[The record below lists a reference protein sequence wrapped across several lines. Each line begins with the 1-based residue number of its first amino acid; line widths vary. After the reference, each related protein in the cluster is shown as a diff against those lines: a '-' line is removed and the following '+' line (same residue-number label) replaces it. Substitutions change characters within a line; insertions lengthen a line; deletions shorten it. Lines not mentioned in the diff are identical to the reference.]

1 MRKMNWEIYKTFPKS
16 VMSELEPEIS
26 EKKKRQEKNSVRV
39 ALIAVA
45 IIALSFFWHLGSAF
59 FSTPAP

>member
-59 FSTPAP
+59 FSAPAP